1 MISSVNINAI
11 NRYENKINE
20 NAVNIANSSLQDMAL
35 LNQDSVELSNY
46 QDDLTESMTDNMVTE
61 NLYTAQLSV
70 IKVQNEIL
78 GNVIDLQ
85 A

>member
-1 MISSVNINAI
+1 
-11 NRYENKINE
+11 
-20 NAVNIANSSLQDMAL
+20 MAL